1 VPGIPDPRFHTAPR
15 PERDPKGL
23 AEERRLRDARKRRIE
38 REVFESCTQGL
49 DRPLLRPRTG
59 KPLRDDDS
67 DPQPDVNPHVPNS
80 SGEPNVLPPA
90 HFEPH
95 ELERW

>member
-1 VPGIPDPRFHTAPR
+1 MPGIPDPRFHTAPR

-59 KPLRDDDS
+59 TPLRDEVSADA
-67 DPQPDVNPHVPNS
+67 NPHAPKI
-80 SGEPNVLPPA
+80 SGEPDVLPPV
-90 HFEPH
+90 HFTPD
-95 ELERW
+95 ELGWW